1 MWGNH
6 QVKHLRAPNG
16 ILHRN
21 EKMAARPLARLWK
34 VSDPTLFQMT
44 LVAALLATVLGDCGP
59 PPNLL
64 FAFPM
69 TTVVNQTHFNPGAT
83 VKYTCRPG
91 YGRVSY
97 KSSTLTC
104 LDDTWNY
111 SEFCTK
117 KRCKNPGEL
126 QNGQVIAK
134 PDHLFGSHLEFVCSE
149 G

>member
-1 MWGNH
+1 M
-6 QVKHLRAPNG
+6 KLFPPYLAPNG

-104 LDDTWNY
+104 QDDTWNY

-117 KRCKNPGEL
+117 K
-126 QNGQVIAK
+126 
-134 PDHLFGSHLEFVCSE
+134 
-149 G
+149 